1 MLDFD
6 FSIPTK
12 VLFGVGRLD
21 ELKREKLPGKL
32 ALVVVSAGETMK
44 RNGYL
49 DRVLTALKHQ
59 GIEYLIFDKIRPNP
73 SKAHV
78 MEAAELRSVE
88 SRIGA
93 YGIGRMGVR
102 RQGDQ

>member
-59 GIEYLIFDKIRPNP
+59 GIEYLIFDKNL
-73 SKAHV
+73 K
-78 MEAAELRSVE
+78 
-88 SRIGA
+88 
-93 YGIGRMGVR
+93 
-102 RQGDQ
+102 